1 MDKKEFRIPWE
12 TKGFGIIFISL
23 LGGLLLGLLIGGYM
37 AAGYRNQVE
46 KLKEEIRE
54 VREKLAEKTVKT
66 GEETVVALY
75 FIEETGTEAYLVPER
90 RTISRT
96 GEPHLAAVK
105 ELIKGPKTEGLQPVF
120 SPRTKVRGLK
130 IEDGLAV
137 IDLSREAGKT
147 SRGAWGEALAV
158 SAVVN
163 TLTKFP
169 EVEEVRI
176 LIEGKEV
183 ETLSGHMDLT
193 GPLRRNEQVVK
204 VR

>member
-1 MDKKEFRIPWE
+1 MEKKEFRIPLE
-12 TKGFGIIFISL
+12 TKEFRIIFISL

-66 GEETVVALY
+66 GEETVALY

-90 RTISRT
+90 RTIPRT